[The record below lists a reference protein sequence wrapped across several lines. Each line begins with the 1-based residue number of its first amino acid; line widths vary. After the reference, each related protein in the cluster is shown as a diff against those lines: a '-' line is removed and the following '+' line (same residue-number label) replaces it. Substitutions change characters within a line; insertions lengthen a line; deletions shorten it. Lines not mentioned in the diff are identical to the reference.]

1 MKAKQAPKE
10 KAVGKEKATAKE
22 KSQSLEQQAPQPV
35 ELKEPEVDMSE
46 ILAKIPAGRKA
57 ATIIASLGADNA
69 AKVYKYLTEEEVE
82 KLTLEIAK
90 LGHIQSEETQMILDD
105 FYKSCLTQ
113 KVVTDGG
120 IEYAR
125 AVLEKTYGES
135 TANELLKK
143 MTKFLKNRSFDF
155 ISKVDIKNLFS
166 VLQRERPQTIALVLS
181 YAEPDQ
187 AAGVIAELP
196 EAKRIKVVESIAQM
210 ESASPDIIKVVES
223 QLAKKLDN
231 VLTTDFT
238 EVGGIDYIADV
249 MNHMDRSNEKYIFD
263 EMGKGNPML
272 AEEIRKKMFVFE
284 DILAMDNNSI
294 QRFIRDCDMKDVVYA
309 LKGASQEMLQAFFS
323 NMSSRMAETV
333 QSDLEIT
340 FNVRLRDVE
349 AAQQKIVAIIRKL
362 DEAGEIVLGKGGK
375 ESIIV

>member
-1 MKAKQAPKE
+1 MKAKQA
-10 KAVGKEKATAKE
+10 AKE
-22 KSQSLEQQAPQPV
+22 KEKEKEKDKEQSQEQTKPAEV
-35 ELKEPEVDMSE
+35 KAPEVDVTE
-46 ILAKIPAGRKA
+46 LLAKIPSGRKA

-90 LGHIQSEETQMILDD
+90 LGHIQSDETQMILDD

-120 IEYAR
+120 LEYAR
-125 AVLEKTYGES
+125 AVLEKTYGEA

-155 ISKVDIKNLFS
+155 ISKVDSKNLFS
-166 VLQRERPQTIALVLS
+166 VLQRERAQTIALVLS

-210 ESASPDIIKVVES
+210 ESASPDIIKVVEA

-263 EMGKGNPML
+263 EMGKENPKL

-284 DILAMDNNSI
+284 DILAMDNHSI
-294 QRFIRDCDMKDVVYA
+294 QRFIRDCDMKDIVYA

-349 AAQQKIVAIIRKL
+349 TAQQKIVAIIRKL
-362 DEAGEIVLGKGGK
+362 DESGEIVLGKGGK